1 MPATGWAGGMTNGEM
16 FTFSAGEAW
25 MIRNGQ
31 IAEPVRDVTL
41 SGNVFQT
48 LADIEAIGMTS
59 TGMNPAA
66 VAGRTERLTC
76 GLWWWSWSTDS
87 QCRRWW
93 GGWVGQVRLNSNP

>member
-1 MPATGWAGGMTNGEM
+1 
-16 FTFSAGEAW
+16 

-66 VAGRTERLTC
+66 VARRRAAYLWVVVVVPVYGLAMSLVGRLGRPSAFEY
-76 GLWWWSWSTDS
+76 
-87 QCRRWW
+87 
-93 GGWVGQVRLNSNP
+93 NP

>member
-1 MPATGWAGGMTNGEM
+1 MRDVHFLSW
-16 FTFSAGEAW
+16 EAW

-48 LADIEAIGMTS
+48 LADIEAIGTS

-66 VAGRTERLTC
+66 VARRTERLTC
-76 GLWWWSWSTDS
+76 GLWWSLVGLAMSS
-87 QCRRWW
+87 LVGRL
-93 GGWVGQVRLNSNP
+93 VGQVRLNSNPRGTKVG